1 MKPVY
6 RWSLIAGLAL
16 ALMRALEIAA
26 IWVVGLAIQ
35 ILR

>member
-6 RWSLIAGLAL
+6 RWSLNVSLAL

-35 ILR
+35 VLR